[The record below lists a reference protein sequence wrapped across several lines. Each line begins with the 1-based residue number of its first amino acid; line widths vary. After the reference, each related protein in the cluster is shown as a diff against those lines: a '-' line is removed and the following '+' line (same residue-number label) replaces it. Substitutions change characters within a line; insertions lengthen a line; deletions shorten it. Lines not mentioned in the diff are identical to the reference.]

1 MINTRKDSI
10 VIGLKGT
17 ALLEM
22 TPEGLYFNG
31 ELIKDNGEIYEAAL
45 AAFKCLANATSLLTA
60 QFEAS
65 EKLFREVTK

>member
-1 MINTRKDSI
+1 MRKDS
-10 VIGLKGT
+10 VRIGKEGV

-45 AAFKCLANATSLLTA
+45 AAFKCLTSATSLLTT

-65 EKLFREVTK
+65 EKLVREVTK